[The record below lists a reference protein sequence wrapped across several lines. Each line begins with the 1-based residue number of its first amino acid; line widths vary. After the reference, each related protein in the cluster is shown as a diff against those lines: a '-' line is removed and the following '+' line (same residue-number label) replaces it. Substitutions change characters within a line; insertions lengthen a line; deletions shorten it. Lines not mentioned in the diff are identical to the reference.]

1 MGMAEKAK
9 LFEPR
14 TGFGFN
20 SIVEYSVC
28 LDPEMMYSRKLE
40 MGTSGFAGER

>member
-20 SIVEYSVC
+20 SVVEYSVC